1 MILLHPSLRT
11 SAADGKLTSI
21 LKANTVANENAWPL
35 FEGWVGIDN
44 GGESRAQERP
54 VSLRWVVHCWP
65 TYFQVI
71 FWKIYKVWQFRHMAG
86 LLLSSDGWRTNP
98 LYPICPASSWP
109 PGLCQRK
116 SAKQILCF
124 SLCPQCRVLRP
135 QMCSAS
141 CWKSVSFP
149 RYHMG
154 LRWWNG
160 RKNSGCWNCVLSA
173 LCLRHIKSALGIDY
187 SCFLVTE

>member
-11 SAADGKLTSI
+11 SAVDGKLTSI
-21 LKANTVANENAWPL
+21 LRANTVANENAWPL

-54 VSLRWVVHCWP
+54 VHWGAWSTAGPLTFRSYFGRPTKCGRAAPQQRWMKEQLAP
-65 TYFQVI
+65 
-71 FWKIYKVWQFRHMAG
+71 R
-86 LLLSSDGWRTNP
+86 
-98 LYPICPASSWP
+98 YPICPASSWP
-109 PGLCQRK
+109 PGLCQRR
-116 SAKQILCF
+116 SAEQILCF

-149 RYHMG
+149 GVSQG
-154 LRWWNG
+154 LGWWNG
-160 RKNSGCWNCVLSA
+160 RKNSGCWSCVLCA
-173 LCLRHIKSALGIDY
+173 VCLRHSKSALGIDY